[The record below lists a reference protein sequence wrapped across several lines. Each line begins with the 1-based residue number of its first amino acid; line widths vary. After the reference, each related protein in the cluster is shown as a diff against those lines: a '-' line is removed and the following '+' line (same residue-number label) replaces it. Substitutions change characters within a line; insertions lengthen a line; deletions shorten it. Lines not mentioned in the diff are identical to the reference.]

1 MTKPESSPKLPP
13 GKGPFDRL
21 NHWEAWGIVAM
32 VIAAIGLGVATEI
45 HSAFLIR
52 RQTDVDTYF
61 RAAWA
66 IRAGVNPYHV
76 VDTNGWHYN
85 YPPLLAILL
94 YPFGDAPPGRFPTD
108 FIPYAVSVGLWYV
121 ISLIF
126 TWISVDWLAR
136 ALEHTSTDLAV
147 RNQPK
152 YCRRWWALRIVPLL
166 VVLPALGRALAR
178 GQVNPLL
185 MVCLSGAGAMLAYRR
200 ELWGGVCAGFA
211 AALKL
216 FPIFLVVYA
225 VRRGGLKWLIG
236 MAMAMVIGMGLI
248 PLAVMGPSRTMTA
261 YRTLNRVIVEPA
273 LGLNHNASRDRELFD
288 VNDTDSNSFEAVID
302 HTIHF
307 GHLTPAPDEAVKI
320 THWSLS
326 AVLVALTIFVGWRM
340 KTDDAIARNV
350 FLGTLIA
357 IMLPIIPIC
366 HPHYFCMVLPLP
378 MALLASQWEH
388 DHKLPIGWGLGW
400 VLILFAVSHILTVLP
415 RPFAYLRD
423 LGLVMYA
430 DVILWAAG
438 MLWMWRFRS
447 SEPSGQQSVG

>member
-1 MTKPESSPKLPP
+1 MMKSESSPTLLP

-21 NHWEAWGIVAM
+21 NRWEAWGIVAL

-66 IRAGVNPYHV
+66 VRAGVNPYTV

-94 YPFGDAPPGRFPTD
+94 YPFGDAPAGRLPAN
-108 FIPYAVSVGLWYV
+108 FIAYAVSVGIWYV

-126 TWISVDWLAR
+126 TWIAVDWLAR
-136 ALEHTSTDLAV
+136 ALERTSTDTAV
-147 RNQPK
+147 RSQSK
-152 YCRRWWALRIVPLL
+152 YCRRWWALRIIPLL

-185 MVCLSGAGAMLAYRR
+185 MVCFSGAGAMLAYRK
-200 ELWGGVCAGFA
+200 ELWAGMCAGFA
-211 AALKL
+211 AAIKL

-225 VRRGGLKWLIG
+225 VRRGGIQWLIG
-236 MAMAMVIGMGLI
+236 MAMAIVIGMGLI
-248 PLAVMGPSRTMTA
+248 PLAVMGPSRTITA
-261 YRTLNRVIVEPA
+261 YRSLNRVIVEPA
-273 LGLNHNASRDRELFD
+273 LGLNHNTSRDRELFD

-307 GHLTPAPDEAVKI
+307 GHLTPAPSRAVKI
-320 THWSLS
+320 AHWSLS

-340 KTDDAIARNV
+340 KADDPIARNV

-378 MALLASQWEH
+378 MALLAAKWEH
-388 DHKLPIGWGLGW
+388 DHKLSIGWGLGW
-400 VLILFAVSHILTVLP
+400 VLILFAAAHILTVLP
-415 RPFAYLRD
+415 KPFEYLRD

-430 DVILWAAG
+430 DVILWAVG
-438 MLWMWRFRS
+438 ILWMWRYAGAS
-447 SEPSGQQSVG
+447 AAAKAPS